1 MVASAPILATRAGL
15 PVYIPPPLPKV
26 VVRPRLIER
35 LKERVRVS
43 AGGTVLGLVKD
54 QLQVLS
60 GKLNAMFRV

>member
-15 PVYIPPPLPKV
+15 PIYIPPPLPKV

-35 LKERVRVS
+35 LKEALS